1 MQINE
6 SYTPGTIIK
15 PAWGLSKRHSGAC
28 EVTLFCLTVLLFLPS
43 FQLGPHVLKIQ
54 TQLSMVTV
62 SQTIV
67 NSAVNLKYTLPARPN
82 CMWARSYL
90 HCINSCSSS
99 FYSAARINFLCSLL
113 LSFGRA
119 PRHYAAKSADLQNTW
134 VQALCSAS
142 QRKCSQETSITTAPI
157 IMAVSFGTCT
167 VCINIEWYLCSKQ
180 NKYLTIISLW
190 EAVLITQIFYPAQT
204 LGCMKSTLFE
214 FGLCCRTVTAG
225 EDIRSF
231 ILMLASHMSPGTVN
245 RETSY
250 LTFRSHLP
258 ERSSSP
264 TMRYTSMFRRQC
276 VHYTALL

>member
-1 MQINE
+1 MQMNE

-28 EVTLFCLTVLLFLPS
+28 EVTLLCLTVLLFLPS

-67 NSAVNLKYTLPARPN
+67 NSAVNLKCTLPARPN

-90 HCINSCSSS
+90 HCITSCSSS

-142 QRKCSQETSITTAPI
+142 QRKCSQETSITKAPI

-167 VCINIEWYLCSKQ
+167 VYQHWM
-180 NKYLTIISLW
+180 ISLQQAK
-190 EAVLITQIFYPAQT
+190 EIFNNNISVRSCAHN
-204 LGCMKSTLFE
+204 S
-214 FGLCCRTVTAG
+214 
-225 EDIRSF
+225 DILSCPDSGPHEKYF
-231 ILMLASHMSPGTVN
+231 VW
-245 RETSY
+245 
-250 LTFRSHLP
+250 
-258 ERSSSP
+258 
-264 TMRYTSMFRRQC
+264 
-276 VHYTALL
+276 VWALL